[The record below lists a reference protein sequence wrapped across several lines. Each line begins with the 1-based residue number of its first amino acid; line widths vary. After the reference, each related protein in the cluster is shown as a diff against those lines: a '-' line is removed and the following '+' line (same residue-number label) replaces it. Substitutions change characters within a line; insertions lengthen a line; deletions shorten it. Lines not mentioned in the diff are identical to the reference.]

1 MNILPFLS
9 QQLTRRPFGL
19 GSIAL
24 CLAAAGCGG
33 GGGGNDGVGS
43 GGSGTCV
50 APLSFYSGPVSSRTG
65 LTILVDDVAFDLR
78 GPRVADCSAAI
89 VVDDD
94 TGAMVSSDLL
104 QPGMG
109 LDVFNIGVNTAA
121 DGTRSAGAS
130 LVYLHDDV
138 IGTVESVDVAA
149 STLKVLGQTVTSNA
163 STVYAG
169 ATDLSGLAPGQ
180 AVRVYAMY
188 DLAASAYRATRI
200 EALTSPPSQDSVTG
214 AITGLDA
221 AGKTFTLGGAF
232 VSYAGIAGA
241 NTPALANG
249 LMVQVHVQAVPQSD
263 TWIATAV
270 ATVPTSLGA
279 SGDVPDRGIAGII
292 SQFANE
298 TSFTLPNLQI
308 DARAATI
315 TYAHGAPVNLGV
327 GSYVLVHGRVA
338 AGILVADT
346 VHVESF

>member
-1 MNILPFLS
+1 MNTLPSLRL
-9 QQLTRRPFGL
+9 QLTRRPFGL
-19 GSIAL
+19 CGIAL
-24 CLAAAGCGG
+24 CLAAAGCGAG
-33 GGGGNDGVGS
+33 SNDVVGS

-50 APLSFYSGPVSSRTG
+50 APLSFYSGPVSARTG

-89 VVDDD
+89 VVDYD

-149 STLKVLGQTVTSNA
+149 STLKVLGQTVSSNA

-180 AVRVYAMY
+180 AVRVYAVY
-188 DLAASAYRATRI
+188 DQAASAYRATRI

-214 AITGLDA
+214 AIAGLDA
-221 AGKTFTLGGAF
+221 AGKTFTLGGAL

-241 NTPALANG
+241 STPALANG
-249 LMVQVHVQAVPQSD
+249 LVVQVHVQAVPQSG

-279 SGDVPDRGIAGII
+279 SGDVPDRGIVGII
-292 SQFANE
+292 SQFTNE
-298 TSFTLPNLQI
+298 TSFNLPALQV

-315 TYAHGAPVNLGV
+315 TYAQGAPVKLGV
-327 GSYVLVHGRVA
+327 GSHVLVHGRLA

-346 VHVESF
+346 VQVERF